1 MQSYTEQNSLA
12 SCSQQVFSFPESRGQ
27 VLANY
32 VSGANVDA
40 VHALK
45 AAVSGQWHG
54 CFYLWGSAGSG
65 KSHLLEA
72 ACLLMGQRGIKT
84 AWHQLTTGQGGIG
97 LTETAVAH
105 DVVCIDD
112 LQRLPQQIECE
123 LELLACYE
131 QLHARGGVLF
141 LAADAPPS
149 ELRLQL
155 EDVRSRLASGLVFQ
169 LRPLDDQGRLE
180 AMRRRLQAK
189 SMDIADDILQI
200 LLQQLPRDMH
210 TLFRALDGMVE
221 IASAKH
227 QRLTAQFVHRHL
239 VQFAEPIA

>member
-1 MQSYTEQNSLA
+1 MQSYTEQNGLA
-12 SCSQQVFSFPESRGQ
+12 SCSQQVFNFPDSRGQ
-27 VLANY
+27 VIANY
-32 VSGANVDA
+32 VPGANEDA

-45 AAVSGQWHG
+45 AAVAGQWHG
-54 CFYLWGSAGSG
+54 CFYLWGIAGSG

-72 ACLLMGQRGIKT
+72 ACLLTEQRGIKT
-84 AWHQLTTGQGGIG
+84 AWHQLTAQHGGIG
-97 LTETAVAH
+97 LTEAAAAH

-112 LQRLPQQIECE
+112 LQHLPQQVECE

-131 QLHARGGVLF
+131 QLHARGGLLF

-155 EDVRSRLASGLVFQ
+155 EDVRSRLAAGLVFK
-169 LRPLDDQGRLE
+169 LLPLDDYGRLE
-180 AMRRRLQAK
+180 AMRRRLRAR

-221 IASAKH
+221 IATAKR
-227 QRLTAQFVHRHL
+227 QRLTTQFVHRHL